1 MSYHACKIYLN
12 AQLPATL
19 SQLDDNKT
27 LMIVDYKIRINPK
40 KARKTKDEWFGK
52 HGWILHTSGDT
63 KGHYHNTELMIILS
77 HWKEWYDVS
86 INRWIFLETGKVKFT
101 IDSYHAQITHAI
113 KRYVKLGYEIAS
125 SEDIKMAIKG
135 LSDTHIANLQPNR
148 DQDTDAIENLENKM
162 NELVN

>member
-1 MSYHACKIYLN
+1 MKRTSFM
-12 AQLPATL
+12 AQL
-19 SQLDDNKT
+19 N
-27 LMIVDYKIRINPK
+27 
-40 KARKTKDEWFGK
+40 GK
-52 HGWILHTSGDT
+52 HFVYKENLGELCSECNECEYQNEFKRDYSKQLNSGDT